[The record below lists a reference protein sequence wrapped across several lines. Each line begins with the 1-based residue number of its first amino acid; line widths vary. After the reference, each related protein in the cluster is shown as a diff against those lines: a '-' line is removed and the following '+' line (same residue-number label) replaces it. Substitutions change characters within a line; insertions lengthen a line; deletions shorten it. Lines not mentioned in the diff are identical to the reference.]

1 MSAPDS
7 SSLLDTTVIRE
18 AARWLVLLHSGSAGP
33 DDHAAFQRWRQASP
47 DRERAWQ
54 RAERL
59 SRQFGAVPPMLGVP
73 VLTRQAGVNRRAV
86 MKTLAALGMAL
97 PAAWLGYRPAGD
109 RRASCRERVGKDV

>member
-47 DRERAWQ
+47 ERERAWQ

-59 SRQFGAVPPMLGVP
+59 SRQFGAVPPVLGVP
-73 VLTRQAGVNRRAV
+73 VLTRQSGVNRRAV
-86 MKTLAALGMAL
+86 MTTIAVLGKI
-97 PAAWLGYRPAGD
+97 G
-109 RRASCRERVGKDV
+109 RASWRERGCQYVEISGGAL